1 MNRNITLKQFRYFLA
16 VSETSSVAAAA
27 RMINI
32 AQSAV
37 TKSVQELEES
47 LGVRLFDRTSKGMAL
62 TQEGYRFQASAR
74 KVIAVVAEAGQTERG
89 QVKELTGNLTI
100 GVTSLV
106 AGYYLADLFARFQ
119 RSHPSVT
126 ISLVEDTPQ
135 FLEHLLINGEVD
147 LAIMVSNA
155 LGEAQA
161 LVVEV
166 LTRSPNR
173 VWMAAGHELA
183 QRPELSLA
191 ECASFAQVV
200 LVADRFESVLSS
212 VWASRGLKPSVLMR
226 TSSLEAVRS
235 LVGIGAGIALLPD
248 FLYRPW
254 TLDSDHIEARSL
266 RETVPSIDV
275 GLVWR
280 RGLACR
286 PVVVE
291 FIELARE
298 QSRVGRSRRPS

>member
-1 MNRNITLKQFRYFLA
+1 
-16 VSETSSVAAAA
+16 
-27 RMINI
+27 
-32 AQSAV
+32 
-37 TKSVQELEES
+37 VQELEES
-47 LGVRLFDRTSKGMAL
+47 LGVQLFERTSKGMAL

-74 KVIAVVAEAGQTERG
+74 KVIAVVAEAGQIERG
-89 QVKELTGNLTI
+89 QVKELTGNMTI

-106 AGYYLADLFARFQ
+106 AGYYLAGLFARFQ

-126 ISLVEDTPQ
+126 ISVVEDAPQ

-155 LGEAQA
+155 LSEPQA

-166 LTRSPNR
+166 LTSSPNR

-191 ECASFAQVV
+191 ECAAFPQVM
-200 LVADRFESVLSS
+200 LEADRFESVLSS
-212 VWASRGLKPSVLMR
+212 VWSRRGLRPPVLMR

-254 TLDSDHIEARSL
+254 TLDSDHIEARNL
-266 RETVPSIDV
+266 RDAVPSIDV
-275 GLVWR
+275 GVVWR
-280 RGLACR
+280 RGSASR

-298 QSRVGRSRRPS
+298 QSRVGRSRKPS